1 MNFRK
6 VYCLHRASQLPCLR
20 FVIAVFAHRNC
31 RVCASQ
37 LPCLRFVIAVFA
49 HRKWRVY
56 NFQVMAFGLTNML
69 CKRFKNVKIG
79 AFLPCFCI
87 NIQNDRKIANKV
99 LFFHIV

>member
-6 VYCLHRASQLPCLR
+6 VYCLHR
-20 FVIAVFAHRNC
+20 
-31 RVCASQ
+31 ASQ

-69 CKRFKNVKIG
+69 CEGFKNVKIG
-79 AFLPCFCI
+79 AFLPYFCI
-87 NIQNDRKIANKV
+87 NIQNDR
-99 LFFHIV
+99 